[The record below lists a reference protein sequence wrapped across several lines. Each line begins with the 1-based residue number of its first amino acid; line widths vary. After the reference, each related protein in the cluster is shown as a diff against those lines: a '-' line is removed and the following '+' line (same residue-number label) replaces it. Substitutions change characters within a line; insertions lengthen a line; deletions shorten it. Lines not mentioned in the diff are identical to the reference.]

1 MKYFRVNLVDP
12 TFDFI
17 IHLPR
22 IEFKG
27 KYDLKVRVV
36 LLDIAGKGD
45 IVGLLEDFKARVKL
59 RGKKYQ
65 KDGQTYMHFEKVQI
79 KIQLGR
85 SKLDLKNLF
94 DNNPTLSRVGNEF
107 VNNNSGYFV
116 TEIIP
121 ALGNIA

>member
-1 MKYFRVNLVDP
+1 MNLVDP

-65 KDGQTYMHFEKVQI
+65 KDGQTFMHFEKVQI